1 MSYIGRSTDGFGVR
15 NRFIYL
21 ASSGDTSVSG
31 ADSNGAT
38 LTFTDGAYVDVYLN
52 GVLLKP
58 TTDYNTTTA
67 NTIAGLSALNT
78 NDEVTVV
85 VYDVFTVGDMVSA
98 TSGGTF
104 SGAVT
109 FSGGVSSSL
118 TVANGLTLTDG
129 NVTVASGHGI
139 DFSATSDA
147 TGMSSELFDDYE
159 EGTWTPAWTGGISSP
174 TYSIQHGRYTKTGN
188 VCTAYLYLTIT
199 NGTDGSAVAVI
210 GGLPFTSAATMY
222 WVATGYN
229 NSSDNNNDNVIVIC
243 FPGTTSL
250 YFYSQGLQGVSQ
262 IPGNN
267 LGNTTSQL
275 WQITYRTA

>member
-1 MSYIGRSTDGFGVR
+1 MSRAREIADRD
-15 NRFIYL
+15 L
-21 ASSGDTSVSG
+21 AATELILDADNDTSIT
-31 ADSNGAT
+31 AD
-38 LTFTDGAYVDVYLN
+38 TDDQIDIRVG
-52 GVLLKP
+52 G
-58 TTDYNTTTA
+58 TD
-67 NTIAGLSALNT
+67 
-78 NDEVTVV
+78 TVV
-85 VYDVFTVGDMVSA
+85 VTPDVLEVKGSHPDLKLLDSDDNNYGGVFYNDGTLTVGSDH
-98 TSGGTF
+98 
-104 SGAVT
+104 GAQH
-109 FSGGVSSSL
+109 SSSKARISVDGTASVTIDDGGDVDIETGDIFFSTAGKGINL
-118 TVANGLTLTDG
+118 GVTSNTDSNTL
-129 NVTVASGHGI
+129 
-139 DFSATSDA
+139 
-147 TGMSSELFDDYE
+147 DDYE

-188 VCTAYLYLTIT
+188 VCTAYLYLDIS
-199 NGTDGSAVAVI
+199 NGTDGSSHAVI

-267 LGNTTSQL
+267 LGHTTSQL